1 MLFLITLNTKSN
13 FLFLIS
19 HIHIVFYT
27 SLETFGNLKITNEI
41 NRLQGELKE
50 RLRRKFANTTW
61 EYCEKIAKSPDSM

>member
-41 NRLQGELKE
+41 NRLSGELTKKAE
-50 RLRRKFANTTW
+50 
-61 EYCEKIAKSPDSM
+61 EKIRKHNAGKLQNRLIQCE